1 MNHLT
6 LDHLVIAVRDLDR
19 ATDAYSKLLGLAPSW
34 HGSHPTYGTANVLF
48 RLPETY
54 IELLAPTDER
64 TGVGL
69 QPDVKS
75 PWLQALRQR
84 LDTTGE
90 GLYAVALGTNDI
102 EATLASA
109 RARGLS
115 VTVPARGDGVD
126 QQTGARREWRNARI
140 ALESTRQ
147 VLAFF
152 IQHDSPPDALPLA
165 KPVLSRVEG
174 LAQATGAQACV
185 TGIDH
190 VVLASSDLTDCARLW
205 HETIGLDLRLT
216 VDRPEGRRLQFLR
229 LGGSIL
235 ELAGETAPAQPGA
248 RDLLWGVAYRVDDL
262 TRTVQRLRADG
273 VDVSDA
279 RAGNAPGTLVADLKP
294 GFSHDVRTL
303 FIQKDPPQ

>member
-1 MNHLT
+1 MPLT
-6 LDHLVIAVRDLDR
+6 LDHLVIAVRDLDS
-19 ATDAYSKLLGLAPSW
+19 ATDAYAKLLGLAPSW
-34 HGSHPTYGTANVLF
+34 YGSHPAYGTANVLF

-54 IELLAPTDER
+54 IELLAPAAER

-84 LDTTGE
+84 LDTAGE
-90 GLYAVALGTNDI
+90 GLYAIALGTNDI
-102 EATLASA
+102 DATVASA
-109 RARGLS
+109 REHGLS
-115 VTVPARGDGVD
+115 VSDPARGDGVD
-126 QQTGARREWRNARI
+126 QITGARREWRNARI
-140 ALESTRQ
+140 DPESTRQ
-147 VLAFF
+147 ILAFF
-152 IQHDSPPDALPLA
+152 IQHDSSPGALPLA
-165 KPVLSRVEG
+165 QATD
-174 LAQATGAQACV
+174 AQASV

-205 HETIGLDLRLT
+205 HETLGLDLRAT

-248 RDLLWGVAYRVDDL
+248 RDLLWGIAYRVDDL
-262 TRTVQRLRADG
+262 ARTVQRLRAGG

-294 GFSHDVRTL
+294 GISHDVRTL
-303 FIQKDPPQ
+303 FIQKDPPA

>member
-19 ATDAYSKLLGLAPSW
+19 ATDAYSKLLGLVPSW

-54 IELLAPTDER
+54 IELLAPAGESTR
-64 TGVGL
+64 AGL
-69 QPDVKS
+69 QPGVKS
-75 PWLQALRQR
+75 PWLQALRQH
-84 LDTTGE
+84 LDTAGE
-90 GLYAVALGTNDI
+90 GLYAVALGTDDI
-102 EATLASA
+102 DATVASA

-115 VTVPARGDGVD
+115 VTDPARGDGVD
-126 QQTGARREWRNARI
+126 QKTGACRAWRNARI
-140 ALESTRQ
+140 APESTRQ

-152 IQHDSPPDALPLA
+152 IQHDSPPGALPLA
-165 KPVLSRVEG
+165 
-174 LAQATGAQACV
+174 QATDAQACV
-185 TGIDH
+185 TSIDH

-205 HETIGLDLRLT
+205 HETIGLDLRAT

-262 TRTVQRLRADG
+262 TRTVQRLRAAA

-303 FIQKDPPQ
+303 FIQKDQPQ